1 MIDPQNQK
9 TTARNCGWHNP
20 MKRQKNIYDTEVFV
34 GGRPEIGDLQDKD
47 EVRKA
52 ARRAIIEVC
61 QKAKAVI

>member
-1 MIDPQNQK
+1 
-9 TTARNCGWHNP
+9 
-20 MKRQKNIYDTEVFV
+20 MKRQKNIYGTEVFV